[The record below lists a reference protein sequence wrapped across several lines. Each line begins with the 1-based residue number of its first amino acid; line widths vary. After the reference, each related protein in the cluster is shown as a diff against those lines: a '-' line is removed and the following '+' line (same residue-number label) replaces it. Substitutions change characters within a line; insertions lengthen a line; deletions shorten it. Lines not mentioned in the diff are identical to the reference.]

1 MTSHSVPGQM
11 LGYLYQVRYALKLLL
26 ENDDPNYQ
34 ISLEKFDDIAF
45 DSNGE
50 PIELIQVKH
59 HTTPASLSD
68 SSVDLWRTL
77 NVWLDAIE
85 HDNTLLENTDFVIIT
100 TASVPP
106 GSAAD
111 KIVNEDCDGAYR
123 ILENIANRI
132 LGNIANSPKSTILDY
147 CKHFLQFRP
156 DNLLKLLHRIKIIS
170 SVNNIREMIK
180 DIVKSIQYSCM
191 PEHLPKVIERVE
203 GWWFQECIK
212 ALMSEA
218 LVITTH
224 GQLHS
229 KVVEIARQYGED
241 NLPVEFWKL
250 EEIEEEVLNPKDRI
264 FLEHLKLLQCQSMTL
279 RLALQDYYRAF
290 RQRSSWIRQGL
301 LYPNELDDYEIRLVD
316 SWKHAFADM
325 EENLGE
331 YDTPSE
337 KEKQKEGKN
346 LFSRVMEKDIP
357 IRKYVDATYVMKGTY
372 HHLANRLKIGWHVDF
387 FYRLSH
393 LLEEGASE

>member
-26 ENDDPNYQ
+26 ENDDPSYQ

-45 DSNGE
+45 ENDRE

-100 TASVPP
+100 TASVPTE
-106 GSAAD
+106 SAAD
-111 KIVNEDCDGAYR
+111 KIINGDYDGAYS
-123 ILENIANRI
+123 ILENIANAPT
-132 LGNIANSPKSTILDY
+132 NTISVY
-147 CKHFLQFRP
+147 CEHFLRFP
-156 DNLLKLLHRIKIIS
+156 SDNLLKLFRRIIIIS
-170 SVNNIREMIK
+170 SENNIK
-180 DIVKSIQYSCM
+180 NVLQDIEKLIQYSCM
-191 PEHLPKVIERVE
+191 PEYLHNVVERVE

-372 HHLANRLKIGWHVDF
+372 HLLANDLKIGWHVDF
-387 FYRLSH
+387 LDRLSH
-393 LLEEGASE
+393 LLEEGDSE